1 MSELKAG
8 FESLPEDY
16 QRVLRL
22 AQERHQI
29 TVAPLQTLVGGWS
42 GAMVFLVS
50 VAWNETKRVEH
61 CILKLDRKSK
71 TARSKRP
78 RLNLL
83 VSTSPNWSSIAS
95 SRMAS

>member
-16 QRVLRL
+16 QHVLWL
-22 AQERHQI
+22 ARERHQI
-29 TVAPLQTLVGGWS
+29 TIAPLQTLVGGWS

-61 CILKLDRKSK
+61 CILTLDRKR
-71 TARSKRP
+71 TLHR
-78 RLNLL
+78 
-83 VSTSPNWSSIAS
+83 IHYG
-95 SRMAS
+95 